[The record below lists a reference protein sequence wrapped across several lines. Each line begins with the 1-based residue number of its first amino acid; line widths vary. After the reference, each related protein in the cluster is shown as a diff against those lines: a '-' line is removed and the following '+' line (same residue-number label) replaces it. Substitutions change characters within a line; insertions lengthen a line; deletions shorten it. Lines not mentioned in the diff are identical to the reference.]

1 MVTSRA
7 TYWKGSFLCGCRNNK
22 PTSAGRML
30 RECWGA
36 RPGGSMWT
44 SRWSST
50 IPACGAKCWSTSKT
64 ASRMVLDR
72 AVLWAAAHEKKWSP
86 SGSNLGAAG
95 HVHSFTYSKSG
106 LFSTNQPLHHTHK
119 ESHTQRERTQC
130 TNYATNPCLTLS
142 TVPLP
147 HTSGFRSDQRHSKHA
162 NVAKTHHVLPK
173 VPLFIRVIII
183 IITTNLHTYPRLTEC
198 LLLPH
203 TSGL

>member
-1 MVTSRA
+1 MGVRVGGGGMVTSRA

-95 HVHSFTYSKSG
+95 HVHLCRRREVGMTGRRSLRLSAVEKVALSRRKTLAVLGRCSAKLVRGERAEGMEERNSGGVAAIKAGTVCSTIFLKSF
-106 LFSTNQPLHHTHK
+106 
-119 ESHTQRERTQC
+119 
-130 TNYATNPCLTLS
+130 
-142 TVPLP
+142 
-147 HTSGFRSDQRHSKHA
+147 
-162 NVAKTHHVLPK
+162 
-173 VPLFIRVIII
+173 
-183 IITTNLHTYPRLTEC
+183 
-198 LLLPH
+198 
-203 TSGL
+203 